1 MNKKFLEFEGKVV
14 EILPSNYYKIQ
25 LLKGGFFIRASIE
38 NNLRDERGKRIKIV
52 ERDKVKVKIPI
63 EDLPNLPL
71 NLSKGRIS
79 ALLL

>member
-1 MNKKFLEFEGKVV
+1 MNKEFLELEGKVI

-25 LLKGGFFIRASIE
+25 LLKGGFLVRASIE
-38 NNLRDERGKRIKIV
+38 NNLRDDWGKRIRIF

-71 NLSKGRIS
+71 NLSKGRIC
-79 ALLL
+79 ALLK

>member
-1 MNKKFLEFEGKVV
+1 MNKEFLEFEGKVI
-14 EILPSNYYKIQ
+14 EILPSNYYKVQ
-25 LLKGGFFIRASIE
+25 LLKSGFLVRVSIK
-38 NNLRDERGKRIKIV
+38 NNLRNEGGKKVKIV

-79 ALLL
+79 MLLK

>member
-1 MNKKFLEFEGKVV
+1 MNKEFLELEGKVI

-25 LLKGGFFIRASIE
+25 LLKGGFLVRASIE
-38 NNLRDERGKRIKIV
+38 NNLRDEQGRKVKIV

-79 ALLL
+79 TLLL